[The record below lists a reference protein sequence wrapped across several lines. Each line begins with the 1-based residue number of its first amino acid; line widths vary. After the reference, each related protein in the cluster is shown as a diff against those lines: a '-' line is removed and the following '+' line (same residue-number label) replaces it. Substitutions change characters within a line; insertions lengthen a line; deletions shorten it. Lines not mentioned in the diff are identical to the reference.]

1 MKQLDDELWYW
12 NEDAQHAEHLPVF
25 RVRDTESSHGRYS
38 AQTKQIHGIDLVRF
52 HGHPCDGL
60 FRGMYAM
67 SQAVQFLF
75 PDGVVDRT
83 DLRFLSRNSPCL
95 GDVGAYLT
103 GGRVRFGTQDVRN
116 RPGVWY
122 IVQRISTGTTV
133 EVVEEEGFFPTEIMN
148 AESRLANLP
157 ESERAVAVTELKQ
170 MQDDWLRTSL
180 FPSRPDQHYLLREI
194 DLVWEDVP
202 YAHKGTRTDV
212 LYKDVAS
219 TRWREVNEE
228 G

>member
-1 MKQLDDELWYW
+1 MTQMDDELWYW
-12 NEDAQHAEHLPVF
+12 SVDAQTAPYLPVF
-25 RVRDTESSHGRYS
+25 RVRDTESSHGRY
-38 AQTKQIHGIDLVRF
+38 AKGIKQIRGIDLVRF

-67 SQAVQFLF
+67 SLALQSLF

-122 IVQRISTGTTV
+122 IAQRVSTGKSV
-133 EVVEEEGFFPTEIMN
+133 EVVEEEGFFPHEIMDM
-148 AESRLANLP
+148 ESRLPTL
-157 ESERAVAVTELKQ
+157 SEQEKSEAVTTLKQ
-170 MQDDWLRTSL
+170 MQEDWLRNSL
-180 FPSRPDQHYLLREI
+180 FPSRPEEHYVVREI
-194 DLVWEDVP
+194 DFVWEDVP
-202 YAHKGTRTDV
+202 YVHKGTRTDV
-212 LYKDVAS
+212 LYKDVL
-219 TRWREVNEE
+219 
-228 G
+228 